1 MASLPRS
8 LLLVTLACAGAGAF
22 VAAAQWN
29 GSHSAGM
36 QPVVEAVAPVE
47 RTSPPESAKAAG
59 AAPAAAG
66 TLAAARPSV
75 EPPRRQV
82 LADRIHASATDAFA
96 LLSWLPPPAP
106 PPVVVAPPPAPPAR
120 PTAPP
125 LPFAFVGMVE
135 SGTPRPAVFLAMGEA
150 LLVVS
155 AGELL
160 DNGLYR
166 VESLDASHIVLM
178 HLPTQ
183 TVQSIDLTGASK

>member
-8 LLLVTLACAGAGAF
+8 LQWATLACAGAGAF
-22 VAAAQWN
+22 VAALQWSGGQSAAAQ
-29 GSHSAGM
+29 SL
-36 QPVVEAVAPVE
+36 VEAVVPAE
-47 RTSPPESAKAAG
+47 RGGRPEAAKAAVSG
-59 AAPAAAG
+59 TPAAAG
-66 TLAAARPSV
+66 WAVAPPNRQARA
-75 EPPRRQV
+75 E
-82 LADRIHASATDAFA
+82 RIHASDSDAFG

-106 PPVVVAPPPAPPAR
+106 LPVVVAPPPAPPAP

-135 SGTPRPAVFLAMGEA
+135 SGTPRPAAFLAMGDA

-160 DNGLYR
+160 DNGIYR
-166 VESLDASHIVLM
+166 VESLDSSRIVLT

-183 TVQSIDLTGASK
+183 TSQSIELTGASK